1 MGSLKQRACEI
12 VEIPSKPDDLAGRAF
27 DLFIIALIVLNV
39 GAVMFE
45 TVGDNDVRYAT
56 LLNGFELFSLSIFV
70 AEYVV
75 RLWSITANPAYAH
88 PVMGRLRF
96 ARTPVAV
103 IDLIA
108 ILPAFLAPFIDLRF
122 ARVVRLLRLL
132 KLTRYSDSTTILT
145 RVMRSRAQALWMTF
159 FLLMMALLLT
169 SSVMYYAEHDA
180 QPDAFASIP
189 HAMWWGMITLT
200 TTGYGDV
207 VPITPLGQVLGSV
220 ASLIGIG
227 VVALPVGILASG
239 FMEELHSRQQEKR
252 HPQLCPHCGE
262 ALDAR
267 GGAAVTLQPTS
278 GESLSATGS
287 HPK

>member
-12 VEIPSKPDDLAGRAF
+12 LEIPSKPDDLAGRAF

-56 LLNGFELFSLSIFV
+56 YLNAFELFSLSIFV

-75 RLWSITANPAYAH
+75 RLWSITANPEFAH
-88 PVMGRLRF
+88 PVKGRLRF
-96 ARTPVAV
+96 AGTPVAV

-108 ILPAFLAPFIDLRF
+108 ILPAFLAPFLDLRF

-239 FMEELHSRQQEKR
+239 FMEELQGREREKR
-252 HPQLCPHCGE
+252 HDHHACPHCGKSLDE
-262 ALDAR
+262 APRHVEVHAVEEPAAR
-267 GGAAVTLQPTS
+267 SP
-278 GESLSATGS
+278 
-287 HPK
+287 